1 MTNKYQ
7 FILIPADDES
17 MDAEYEMKTLD
28 CQNTSFAIQKC
39 EYGGGYAVNEYHY
52 ENNELVAMS
61 DHGTFKTLKA
71 AKQKAVTI
79 YEKQTA

>member
-28 CQNTSFAIQKC
+28 GEDTNFAIQKC
-39 EYGGGYAVNEYHY
+39 EYGGGYSIYHY
-52 ENNELVAMS
+52 ENGEMI
-61 DHGTFKTLKA
+61 DHGTFKTLKT
-71 AKQKAVTI
+71 AKLKAVALH
-79 YEKQTA
+79 EGA